1 MALKQE
7 LQHGSVTNR
16 KPPLPLVQINL
27 LWFFAIGVGFS
38 LTICF
43 FSFPSLP
50 VFCRC
55 MLHLHQL
62 VGVLVFEGQLSSV
75 HCQGSSEKVMS
86 YISNALAVA
95 AKQLQNIL

>member
-1 MALKQE
+1 
-7 LQHGSVTNR
+7 
-16 KPPLPLVQINL
+16 
-27 LWFFAIGVGFS
+27 
-38 LTICF
+38 
-43 FSFPSLP
+43 
-50 VFCRC
+50 